1 MLCNEETG
9 APPIQALISP
19 RSIGWLPLLILPLC
33 AAAIRN
39 LVPAWLFMW
48 TLAFAIYAGC
58 KWLTWWKARNRASH
72 SAWRSAAYLLG
83 WPGMDA
89 EAFLDPSAFVPPP
102 RLDTWL
108 FACLQT
114 SLGAALLW
122 LIARSLPASHPLLRG
137 WTGMFGAILF
147 LHFGVFQMMAL
158 FWQARGVNT
167 PAIMAAPLRAR
178 SLTEFWGR
186 RWNLGF
192 HQLAHDWIFAP
203 LHRRL
208 GTFVAGWLVFAVSGL
223 VHDLVI
229 SLPAHAGYGLPTAY
243 FFVQGAGVA
252 FERTALA
259 RSLHLRHGWRGWLF
273 MAACTAGPAFM
284 LFHPAFVMRVIL
296 PFMEA
301 IRAL

>member
-1 MLCNEETG
+1 
-9 APPIQALISP
+9 
-19 RSIGWLPLLILPLC
+19 
-33 AAAIRN
+33 
-39 LVPAWLFMW
+39 MW

-58 KWLTWWKARNRASH
+58 KWLTWWSDRSRACRP
-72 SAWRSAAYLLG
+72 AWRSVAYLLA

-89 EAFLDPSAFVPPP
+89 EAFLDATVHVLRPPL
-102 RLDTWL
+102 RSWL
-108 FACLQT
+108 FAFAET
-114 SLGAALLW
+114 SLGTVLLW
-122 LIARSLPASHPLLRG
+122 VVARSVPESHPLLRG
-137 WTGMFGAILF
+137 WAGMVGAILL
-147 LHFGVFQMMAL
+147 LHFGVFQMVAL
-158 FWQARGVNT
+158 FWQARGVNAQ
-167 PAIMAAPLRAR
+167 AIMAAPLRSA
-178 SLTEFWGR
+178 SLSEFWGK

-243 FFVQGAGVA
+243 FLLQGAGVA
-252 FERTALA
+252 LERSSFGKRLG
-259 RSLHLRHGWRGWLF
+259 LRRGWRGWLF
-273 MAACTAGPAFM
+273 MAACTAGPAFL
-284 LFHPAFVMRVIL
+284 LFHPAFVMQVIL